1 MSRFSIET
9 KALSNFRFFENNYKA
24 TGILARRKL
33 FCTKPILQNSK
44 ISICKLHETFL
55 HLAQMVGCVR
65 LKLLLDL
72 AQIVVC
78 VRSKDHLLCANITSC
93 KYPKDLCAVAHNLFC
108 KQRQCFVVFS
118 TKAFVGKANKLS
130 TFSFLPWVFA
140 SVWNLRKAQNRKY
153 SFLPTAQIIFAKCT
167 EKKQKS
173 FCATAEKKICF

>member
-1 MSRFSIET
+1 MNKIDC
-9 KALSNFRFFENNYKA
+9 KHQYGIIIVIYA

-33 FCTKPILQNSK
+33 FCTKPFLQNSK
-44 ISICKLHETFL
+44 ISICKLQKTFL

-78 VRSKDHLLCANITSC
+78 VRSKHYLLCANITSC

-130 TFSFLPWVFA
+130 TFSFLP
-140 SVWNLRKAQNRKY
+140 
-153 SFLPTAQIIFAKCT
+153 
-167 EKKQKS
+167 
-173 FCATAEKKICF
+173 